1 MRHQLIERIGSE
13 MPLRHPADGLNV
25 AQAAGAGFDVG
36 FQVVGGVEIAMMP
49 LGLFLDLGFEEIL
62 R

>member
-13 MPLRHPADGLNV
+13 MALRHPADGLDV
-25 AQAAGAGFDVG
+25 AQAARARFDVR
-36 FQVVGGVEIAMMP
+36 FEVVGGVEVAVMP
-49 LGLFLDLGFEEIL
+49 LGLLLDLGFEEIL